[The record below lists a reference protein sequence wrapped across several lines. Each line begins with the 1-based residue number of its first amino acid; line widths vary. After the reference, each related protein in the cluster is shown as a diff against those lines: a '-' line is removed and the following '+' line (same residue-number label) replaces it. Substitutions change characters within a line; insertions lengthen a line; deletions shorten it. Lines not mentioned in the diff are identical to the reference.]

1 MDNDARAALDLAGI
15 DVRNCT
21 EWRSDLLREE
31 IGRVQGVYGIGQRR
45 MKGARD
51 AGAFERGAELGPVRA
66 IPTYNFIEVAELGNW
81 KTSYARKIEACR
93 SDGASPGELN
103 QRQDR

>member
-1 MDNDARAALDLAGI
+1 MDNDARAALYLAGI

-31 IGRVQGVYGIGQRR
+31 IGRVQAVCGIGQRR
-45 MKGARD
+45 MKSARD
-51 AGAFERGAELGPVRA
+51 AGAFERGAEFGPVRA
-66 IPTYNFIEVAELGNW
+66 VPTYNFIEVAELGSW
-81 KTSYARKIEACR
+81 EISDAREIEASR

-103 QRQDR
+103 QRQDG